1 MRKIKTEKIEKE
13 LEEAREKAKSQYKKN
28 QRK

>member
-13 LEEAREKAKSQYKKN
+13 LEEAMEKAKSQYKKN
-28 QRK
+28 